1 MRHLLILV
9 VLCCFT
15 ACKTNPPPPPPP
27 PGGTNI
33 RAPFVDIRTG
43 GPGPSVVVDVPP
55 GPPAR

>member
-1 MRHLLILV
+1 MRYLIILA
-9 VLCCFT
+9 VLCSLT

-43 GPGPSVVVDVPP
+43 GPAGPTVNVDVP
-55 GPPAR
+55 R